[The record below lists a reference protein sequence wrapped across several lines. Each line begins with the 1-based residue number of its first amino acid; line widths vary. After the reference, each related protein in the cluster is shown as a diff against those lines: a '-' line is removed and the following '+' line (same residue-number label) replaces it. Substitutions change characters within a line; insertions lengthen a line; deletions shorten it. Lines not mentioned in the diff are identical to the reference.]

1 MPESDA
7 QSVGQNI
14 AWRAL
19 PAAGHKV
26 VYIYIYL
33 FIFYLF
39 FYFYFYF
46 THGVLVTL

>member
-1 MPESDA
+1 MVPESDA

-33 FIFYLF
+33 FFIYFFILF
-39 FYFYFYF
+39 FILLMEF
-46 THGVLVTL
+46 